1 MNVQQRLTDTANKNQ
16 RDYICRRVV
25 DALLRENVRDLL
37 SRGKIIFAED
47 AQLPDPPVQP
57 SHWLAVDHLADG
69 CLWIP
74 LRPCAFMQE
83 WSLHDLPLI
92 WQSSDGNYQLDDIT
106 AILELFRQGLDQDLA
121 ADFESYK
128 QECLAAVEHG
138 VLCSKEQQRYF
149 AEAQVNGQG
158 AHLSPHWQ
166 ERQLHYER
174 LAAFLD
180 HPLYPTARAK
190 LGLAADD
197 LALYAPEFQ
206 RPFQLRWLAVDKAI
220 HFGPE
225 AAASLQELC
234 PCFTDIGLDAGLSD
248 SHALLPVHPLFTQE
262 MLDALAETHGLQGK
276 LLLAPKAHLDV
287 LPTLSVRTLAIQ
299 HKPGLHIKLPMAI
312 RTLGGKNI
320 RTIKSSTIA
329 DGHAVQSLLGRIAAQ
344 DADISGRLLLTDES
358 VGAHISHLPELGY
371 ILRRYPAGLEQ
382 ATVVPV
388 AGLLA
393 ATPQGL
399 SVAEELAQHFFAG
412 RLEDFLDAYLETTL
426 RIHLVLWLR
435 YGIALES
442 NQQNTMVV
450 LSTGTPALRLLLKDN
465 DAPRIH
471 GSYLAARWPALA
483 AFVDGLLDR
492 RIVVDDELPLAQMFT
507 TITLQLNIAVLIE
520 GLANTGHLNRRQL
533 YGCVRG
539 KIAAVLSELATQ
551 GADTGLARRIL
562 LEDDLQFVKYLL
574 TAASLKPKAA
584 TGAAD
589 VNKFYGKSGPN
600 FLRVNV

>member
-1 MNVQQRLTDTANKNQ
+1 MSGLPELMDKNQ
-16 RDYICRRVV
+16 QDYICRRVV
-25 DALLRENVRDLL
+25 DALLREDVRETV
-37 SRGKIIFAED
+37 SRGKIVSAAD
-47 AQLPDPPVQP
+47 APWSDPPVRP
-57 SHWLAVDHLADG
+57 SYWLAIEHLGDG

-74 LRPCAFMQE
+74 VRPCTFMQE
-83 WSLHDLPLI
+83 WALYDLPLV
-92 WQSSDGNYQLDDIT
+92 WQSSNSYDRLDEIS
-106 AILELFRQGLDQDLA
+106 AILALFRQGLDQASA
-121 ADFESYK
+121 ADFTDYAR
-128 QECLAAVEHG
+128 ECLTAVEHG
-138 VLCSKEQQRYF
+138 VLCAQERQRYF
-149 AEAQVNGQG
+149 AEVHQGNQG
-158 AHLSPHWQ
+158 AQFSPHWQ

-190 LGLAADD
+190 LGLSPDD

-206 RPFQLRWLAVDKAI
+206 RPFQLRWVAAAKAI

-225 AAASLQELC
+225 AEASLKDLY
-234 PCFTDIGLDAGLSD
+234 PGFADVGLDARLSD
-248 SHALLPVHPLFTQE
+248 NYVLLPVHPLFTQQI
-262 MLDALAETHGLQGK
+262 MDALAEVNGLQHK
-276 LLLAPKAHLDV
+276 LLLAPKPHLEV
-287 LPTLSVRTLAIQ
+287 LPTLSVRTLAVQ
-299 HKPGLHIKLPMAI
+299 GKPGLHIKLPMAI

-320 RTIKSSTIA
+320 RTIKPSTIA

-344 DADISGRLLLTDES
+344 DADIAGRLLLTDES
-358 VGAHISHLPELGY
+358 IGAHVNHLPELGY

-399 SVAEELAQHFFAG
+399 LVAEELAQVFFAG
-412 RLEDFLDAYLETTL
+412 RLEDFLDAYLEATL

-442 NQQNTMVV
+442 NQQNTMLV
-450 LSTGTPALRLLLKDN
+450 LNTKMPALRLLLKDN

-471 GSYLAARWPALA
+471 GAHLAARWPSLA
-483 AFVDGLLDR
+483 GFVDGLHDR

-520 GLANTGHLNRRQL
+520 GLAGLGHLTRSQL
-533 YGCVRG
+533 YGCVRD
-539 KIAAVLSELATQ
+539 KIAELLKELAGQ
-551 GADTGLARRIL
+551 GEDTALAHRIL
-562 LEDDLQFVKYLL
+562 LEDDRQYVKYLL
-574 TAASLKPKAA
+574 TAASLKPKSA

-600 FLRVNV
+600 FLKESL

>member
-1 MNVQQRLTDTANKNQ
+1 MSVQQEFADTANKNQ

-25 DALLRENVRDLL
+25 DALLRENVRDIL
-37 SRGKIIFAED
+37 SRGKVIFAED

-74 LRPCAFMQE
+74 LRPCTFMQE
-83 WSLHDLPLI
+83 WSLHDLPLV
-92 WQSSDGNYQLDDIT
+92 WQSSDGNYRLDDIT
-106 AILELFRQGLDQDLA
+106 AILELFRKGLDHDLA
-121 ADFESYK
+121 TDFESYI
-128 QECLAAVEHG
+128 QECLAAIEHG
-138 VLCSKEQQRYF
+138 VLCAKEQRRYF

-158 AHLSPHWQ
+158 AHFSPHWQ
-166 ERQLHYER
+166 QRQLHYER

-190 LGLAADD
+190 LGLAADQ

-206 RPFQLRWLAVDKAI
+206 RPFQLRWLAVDKTI

-225 AAASLQELC
+225 AGTSLQQCC
-234 PCFTDIGLDAGLSD
+234 PSFADVGLDAGLSG
-248 SHALLPVHPLFTQE
+248 SHALLPAHPLFTQE

-276 LLLAPKAHLDV
+276 LLLAPKTHLDV

-299 HKPGLHIKLPMAI
+299 AMPGLHIKLPMAI

-320 RTIKSSTIA
+320 RTIKPSTIA
-329 DGHAVQSLLGRIAAQ
+329 DGHAVQSLLGRITAQ

-358 VGAHISHLPELGY
+358 AGAHVNHLPELGY

-382 ATVVPV
+382 STVVPV

-393 ATPQGL
+393 PTPQGL

-426 RIHLVLWLR
+426 RLHLVLWLR

-442 NQQNTMVV
+442 NQQNTMLV
-450 LSTGTPALRLLLKDN
+450 LGTGTPVLRLLLKDN

-471 GSYLAARWPALA
+471 GARLAARWPALA
-483 AFVDGLLDR
+483 AFVDDLQDR
-492 RIVVDDELPLAQMFT
+492 RIVVGDELPLAQMFT

-520 GLANTGHLNRRQL
+520 GLANIGHLNRRQL
-533 YGCVRG
+533 YGCVRN
-539 KIAAVLSELATQ
+539 KIAAVLTELAMQ
-551 GADTGLARRIL
+551 GENITLARRIL
-562 LEDDLQFVKYLL
+562 LEDERQYVKYLL

-584 TGAAD
+584 TGASD
-589 VNKFYGKSGPN
+589 VNKFYGKTGPN
-600 FLRVNV
+600 FLRVIA

>member
-1 MNVQQRLTDTANKNQ
+1 MSVPHLIADSANKIQ
-16 RDYICRRVV
+16 QDYICRRVV
-25 DALLRENVRDLL
+25 DALLREDVRETL

-47 AQLPDPPVQP
+47 ALLPDLPVQP

-74 LRPCAFMQE
+74 VRPCTFMQE

-92 WQSSDGNYQLDDIT
+92 WQNSSGYRPLNDIS
-106 AILELFRQGLDQDLA
+106 AILTLFRHGLDQALA
-121 ADFESYK
+121 ADFESY
-128 QECLAAVEHG
+128 QLECLTAVEHG
-138 VLCSKEQQRYF
+138 VLCAKEQERYF
-149 AEAQVNGQG
+149 AEVQSNGRG

-166 ERQLHYER
+166 DRQLHYER

-190 LGLAADD
+190 LGLGPDD

-206 RPFQLRWLAVDKAI
+206 RPFQLRWIAVVKDI

-225 AAASLQELC
+225 AAISLQELS
-234 PCFTDIGLDAGLSD
+234 PSFTDVGLDARVSD
-248 SHALLPVHPLFTQE
+248 DHALLPVHPLFMPQ
-262 MLDALAETHGLQGK
+262 MLDALAKAHGLQGK
-276 LLLAPKAHLDV
+276 LLFAPKPHLNV
-287 LPTLSVRTLAIQ
+287 LSTLSVRTLAIQ
-299 HKPGLHIKLPMAI
+299 GRPGLHIKLPMAI

-320 RTIKSSTIA
+320 RTIKPSTIA

-344 DADISGRLLLTDES
+344 DADIAGRLLLTDES
-358 VGAHISHLPELGY
+358 IGAHINHLPELGY

-393 ATPQGL
+393 PTPQGL

-412 RLEDFLDAYLETTL
+412 RLEHFLDAYLETTL

-442 NQQNTMVV
+442 NQQNTMLV
-450 LSTGTPALRLLLKDN
+450 LGTGMPTLRLLLKDN

-471 GSYLAARWPALA
+471 GAHLAARWPTLA
-483 AFVDGLLDR
+483 GFIDGLQDR

-520 GLANTGHLNRRQL
+520 GLSGLGHLTRKQL
-533 YGCVRG
+533 YGYVRD
-539 KIAAVLSELATQ
+539 KIAALLAELAGQ
-551 GADTGLARRIL
+551 GEDTALARRIL
-562 LEDDLQFVKYLL
+562 LEDDRQYVKYLL

-600 FLRVNV
+600 FLKENV

>member
-1 MNVQQRLTDTANKNQ
+1 MSVQHGVADKNQ
-16 RDYICRRVV
+16 QDYICRRVV
-25 DALLRENVRDLL
+25 DALLREDVRETV
-37 SRGKIIFAED
+37 SRGKIVAAAD
-47 AQLPDPPVQP
+47 APWSDPPVRP
-57 SHWLAVDHLADG
+57 SHWLAVEHLGDG

-74 LRPCAFMQE
+74 IQPCTFMQE
-83 WSLHDLPLI
+83 WTLYDLPLV
-92 WQSSDGNYQLDDIT
+92 WQSSNGYARLDDISV
-106 AILELFRQGLDQDLA
+106 ILALFRQGLDQASA
-121 ADFESYK
+121 ADFADYAK
-128 QECLAAVEHG
+128 ECLTAVEHG
-138 VLCSKEQQRYF
+138 VLCAQERQRYF
-149 AEAQVNGQG
+149 AEVRQSGQY
-158 AHLSPHWQ
+158 AHPSPRWQ

-190 LGLAADD
+190 LGLSPDD

-206 RPFQLRWLAVDKAI
+206 RPFQLRWLAAAKAI

-234 PCFTDIGLDAGLSD
+234 PGFAEVGLDARLSD
-248 SHALLPVHPLFTQE
+248 DYALLPVHPLFTQQ
-262 MLDALAETHGLQGK
+262 MLDALAEANGLQGK
-276 LLLAPKAHLDV
+276 LLLAPKPHLEV
-287 LPTLSVRTLAIQ
+287 LPTLSVRTLAVQ
-299 HKPGLHIKLPMAI
+299 GKPELHIKLPMAI

-320 RTIKSSTIA
+320 RTIKPGTIA

-344 DADISGRLLLTDES
+344 DADIAGRLLLTDES
-358 VGAHISHLPELGY
+358 IGAHINHLPELGY

-399 SVAEELAQHFFAG
+399 LVAEELAQRFFAG
-412 RLEDFLDAYLETTL
+412 RLEDFLDAYLEATL

-442 NQQNTMVV
+442 NQQNTMLV
-450 LSTGTPALRLLLKDN
+450 LGTEAPALRLLLKDN

-471 GSYLAARWPALA
+471 GDRLAAGWPTLA
-483 AFVDGLLDR
+483 AFVDGLQDR

-507 TITLQLNIAVLIE
+507 TITLQLNVAVLIE
-520 GLANTGHLNRRQL
+520 GLAGIGHLTRRQL
-533 YGCVRG
+533 YGCVRD
-539 KIAAVLSELATQ
+539 KIAALLTELAGQ
-551 GADTGLARRIL
+551 GEDTALARRIL
-562 LEDDLQFVKYLL
+562 LEDDRQYVKYLL

-584 TGAAD
+584 TGAVD

-600 FLRVNV
+600 FLKESL

>member
-1 MNVQQRLTDTANKNQ
+1 MSGLPELMDKHQQ
-16 RDYICRRVV
+16 DYICRRVV
-25 DALLRENVRDLL
+25 DALLREDVRETV
-37 SRGKIIFAED
+37 SRGTIVAAAD
-47 AQLPDPPVQP
+47 APWSDPPVRP
-57 SHWLAVDHLADG
+57 SHWLAVEHLGDG

-74 LRPCAFMQE
+74 VQPCSFMQE
-83 WSLHDLPLI
+83 WTLYDLPLV
-92 WQSSDGNYQLDDIT
+92 WQNSSSYGRLDDIT
-106 AILELFRQGLDQDLA
+106 VILALFRQGLDQSAA
-121 ADFESYK
+121 ADFENYAL
-128 QECLAAVEHG
+128 ECLTAVEHG
-138 VLCSKEQQRYF
+138 VLCAKERQRYF
-149 AEAQVNGQG
+149 AEAQHSSQG
-158 AHLSPHWQ
+158 IQLSQRWQ

-190 LGLAADD
+190 LGLSPDD

-206 RPFQLRWLAVDKAI
+206 RPFQLRWVAAAKAI

-225 AAASLQELC
+225 IAASLQELR
-234 PCFTDIGLDAGLSD
+234 PGFADVGLDARLSD
-248 SHALLPVHPLFTQE
+248 SHALLPVHPLFTQQ
-262 MLDALAETHGLQGK
+262 MLDALAETHGLQGR

-287 LPTLSVRTLAIQ
+287 LPTLSVRTLAVQ
-299 HKPGLHIKLPMAI
+299 DKPGLHIKLPMAI

-320 RTIKSSTIA
+320 RTIKPGTIA

-344 DADISGRLLLTDES
+344 DADIAGRLLLTDES
-358 VGAHISHLPELGY
+358 VGAHVNHLPELGY

-399 SVAEELAQHFFAG
+399 LVAEELAQRFFAG
-412 RLEDFLDAYLETTL
+412 RLEDFLDAYLEATL

-442 NQQNTMVV
+442 NQQNTMLV
-450 LSTGTPALRLLLKDN
+450 LGTGTPALRLLLKDN

-471 GSYLAARWPALA
+471 GAHLAARWPSLA
-483 AFVDGLLDR
+483 GFVDSLLDR

-520 GLANTGHLNRRQL
+520 GLAGLGHLTRSQL
-533 YGCVRG
+533 YGCVRD
-539 KIAAVLSELATQ
+539 KIAALLTELAGQ
-551 GADTGLARRIL
+551 GEDTALARRIL
-562 LEDDLQFVKYLL
+562 LEDDRQYVKYLL
-574 TAASLKPKAA
+574 TAASLKPKSA
-584 TGAAD
+584 TGATD

-600 FLRVNV
+600 FLKESL